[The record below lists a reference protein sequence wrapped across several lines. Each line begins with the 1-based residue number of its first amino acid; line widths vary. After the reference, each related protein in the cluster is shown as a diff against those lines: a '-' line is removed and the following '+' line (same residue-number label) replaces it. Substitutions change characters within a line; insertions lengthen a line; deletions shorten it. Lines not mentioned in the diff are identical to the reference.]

1 MPSYRY
7 RAMDAGGKLVSGAIV
22 ANSEREGADRID
34 QLGLVLVDKVAVG
47 DSKPASSFSLSGLF
61 NKPKPEDV
69 TVFTRD
75 LALLLRAGARINDG
89 LELMASDRDIGSLR
103 PVIADIR
110 SRVLS
115 GESFAE
121 ALGRHPDLFPPMY
134 IALIQVG
141 EASGSLDSVL
151 EVIANDRTRAEALAR
166 KVRDAMRYPMFILLA
181 AGAVLTFFL
190 VFVLPQFA
198 AVLQDFGAKLDPIVA
213 FFLGLSTFLRGN
225 LDFILGAL
233 AVLLLVGW
241 LSLRQ
246 PGVRASLKR
255 ILSSPP
261 LVRELTSYHQ
271 TALFCRNLGVLL
283 GSGVNLTST
292 LRILVDMMATAG
304 SSGAWKGGARAPRRE
319 TVRCIIAGR
328 SAAADG
334 GADAAAR
341 RRDGTAANAGRP
353 DRGILRGEAA
363 ALARSCCRH
372 RGTGRDHR
380 DKHCRRRSDRLDHD
394 GADVCQPDRQ
404 LSFGSLSKK

>member
-22 ANSEREGADRID
+22 ANSEREVADRID

-304 SSGAWKGGARAPRRE
+304 SSGAWKEAAERVRHGAKLSDALSQSVALPPMAARMLRLGDE
-319 TVRCIIAGR
+319 TGQLPMLAGRIAEFYEAKLQRSLDRVVGIAGP
-328 SAAADG
+328 AAIIVISIVVG
-334 GADAAAR
+334 GLIVSIM
-341 RRDGTAANAGRP
+341 TALMSVSQIVN
-353 DRGILRGEAA
+353 
-363 ALARSCCRH
+363 
-372 RGTGRDHR
+372 
-380 DKHCRRRSDRLDHD
+380 
-394 GADVCQPDRQ
+394 
-404 LSFGSLSKK
+404 